1 MGYEYVPESWRKKFK
16 VGQTVWYL
24 DHINNKI
31 IKGKFAKYVAYERE
45 YSDCV
50 KIESNRYSFKT
61 TDEVLESWTF
71 TNRTSAY
78 KCLKSYL
85 RGQIKKKSSEM
96 NCLKSELEKIK

>member
-1 MGYEYVPESWRKKFK
+1 MGYEYIPESWRKKFK

-31 IKGKFAKYVAYERE
+31 LKGKFVRYDPYERE
-45 YSDCV
+45 YSDSV

-71 TNRTSAY
+71 TNRTFAY
-78 KCLKSYL
+78 KYLKSYL

-96 NCLKSELEKIK
+96 NRLKSELEKIK